1 MNRVCSIFSQI
12 LQLLPRLPFEARVEQ
27 HKTERHARGFSSWT
41 QMIAMLFCQLG
52 HAQSL
57 REITGGLAACEG
69 KLRHLGVSEPPKR
82 STLAYANEHRP
93 WELYRS
99 VFYDVLERCQ
109 REAAGQKRKFR
120 FKHKLLSI
128 DSTTIALSLSMFDWA
143 QYKRSKGAV
152 KLHLVLDHDGYLP
165 QYAVISDGKQADIH
179 AAKKMSFA
187 PGTMLVFDRG
197 YADYDWWAD
206 LTRQQVFFVSRLK
219 DNADYQVV
227 EQRAVPEKGTVRKDE
242 VIFLFKLATE
252 GEECFLRRIEVW
264 VEEKQE
270 TMVFVTNNLKLAAGT
285 IAKIYKER
293 WGIGVSSQGHIV
305 QSVEDRPRSK
315 DSGLVAW
322 EVSWSESKTTEPS
335 DNILRKECAQ
345 RTRLQRAV
353 NVDVASLHEFPVAET
368 VDNARKQQGPAEMS
382 PIRRLSPAGYQRRHG
397 VKDDVETG
405 EALGA
410 RRGNLVEKMPAI
422 TVSGKCGH
430 RRQGDGSGRSTGDGR
445 AAKRAWREGPGPVS
459 VPLTKVRQG

>member
-12 LQLLPRLPFEARVEQ
+12 LQFIPRLSFEVKVQE
-27 HKTERHARGFSSWT
+27 HKAERHARGFSSWT
-41 QMIAMLFCQLG
+41 QLIAMLFGQLG

-99 VFYDVLERCQ
+99 VFYDLLEHCQ
-109 REAAGQKRKFR
+109 CEATGHKRKFR

-165 QYAVISDGKQADIH
+165 QYAVLSDGKEADIS

-197 YADYDWWAD
+197 YADYDWW
-206 LTRQQVFFVSRLK
+206 LSLERQKVFFVTRLK
-219 DNADYQVV
+219 DKADY
-227 EQRAVPEKGTVRKDE
+227 EIIEERTVPEKGNVRKDE
-242 VIFLFKLATE
+242 VIVLFKLAAE
-252 GEECFLRRIEVW
+252 GQECFLRRIEVW

-270 TMVFVTNNLKLAAGT
+270 IMVFVTNNLKLAAST
-285 IAKIYKER
+285 IAAIYKER
-293 WGIGVSSQGHIV
+293 WKIELFFKALK
-305 QSVEDRPRSK
+305 QSLKVKAFVGTSENAVETQIWTALIAMLLVKYLQLRSTFGW
-315 DSGLVAW
+315 SLSNLVALLRQQLF
-322 EVSWSESKTTEPS
+322 VYRDLMSWLNDPFQ
-335 DNILRKECAQ
+335 A
-345 RTRLQRAV
+345 
-353 NVDVASLHEFPVAET
+353 P
-368 VDNARKQQGPAEMS
+368 PA
-382 PIRRLSPAGYQRRHG
+382 LAGVHDGQL
-397 VKDDVETG
+397 
-405 EALGA
+405 ALELG
-410 RRGNLVEKMPAI
+410 
-422 TVSGKCGH
+422 
-430 RRQGDGSGRSTGDGR
+430 Q
-445 AAKRAWREGPGPVS
+445 
-459 VPLTKVRQG
+459 